1 MRILKISGSVL
12 AVLLISLLVFF
23 TYQFWPRTVET
34 LADINAKIPAP
45 TTSTGVR
52 ISAFSTG
59 YNESPE
65 AVIYSGGN
73 VFETHKSV
81 YSGFIIEH
89 PKATILLEGGVG
101 ENIGAEH
108 AANFNAFERQLF
120 AYTKTQTARERMIGA
135 SYDPS
140 KIDRVLLT
148 HLHWDHGAVIPDF
161 DGVPIM
167 TTTAELAFARA
178 EAPTNFSIF
187 EEHLNRK
194 NTNWQPF
201 DLSDA
206 PYGPFKQS
214 FDMFLDGSIVAV
226 PLGGHTNGSI
236 GVFVT
241 TDQGQRYFFIGDASW
256 SLDAVKNANP
266 KIPLVQGLVD
276 HDKTQTELTLALLHE
291 VYKDN
296 PEIQF
301 VPTHDGPIVD
311 LLAHFPKFE

>member
-1 MRILKISGSVL
+1 MRILKISGGIF
-12 AVLLISLLVFF
+12 AILIVGIIGFF

-34 LADINAKIPAP
+34 YADLDASIP
-45 TTSTGVR
+45 TSATPSGVKL
-52 ISAFSTG
+52 SAFSTG

-73 VFETHKSV
+73 VFLTHKSV

-89 PKATILLEGGVG
+89 PQATILLEGGVG
-101 ENIGAEH
+101 ENIAAEH
-108 AANFNAFERQLF
+108 AENFNAFEQQLF
-120 AYTKTQTARERMIGA
+120 AYTKTQTAKERMIA
-135 SYDPS
+135 ANYDPR

-148 HLHWDHGAVIPDF
+148 HLHWDHAAVIPDF

-167 TTTAELAFARA
+167 TTASELAFAQA

-187 EEHLNRK
+187 EDHLNRT

-201 DLSDA
+201 ELNDL

-214 FDMFLDGSIVAV
+214 FDLFDDGSVVAV
-226 PLGGHTNGSI
+226 PLGGHTNGSV

-241 TDQGQRYFFIGDASW
+241 TDAGKRYFFIGDASW

-276 HDKTQTELTLALLHE
+276 HDKGQTELTLALLHE

-296 PEIQF
+296 PDIQL

-311 LLAHFPKFE
+311 LLAQFPAFE